1 MKFCGNVGYSLGT
14 VEETGDREGNWIEK
28 VEERR
33 YYGDVTRNTRRWS
46 DSNET
51 VNDDLLLNDS
61 FSIVAD
67 GYAYEH
73 CAQIKYVRWMGACW
87 KVTNV
92 EIQRPRLLL
101 TVGGVYN
108 GQTA

>member
-1 MKFCGNVGYSLGT
+1 MKFCGFVGYSLGT
-14 VEETGDREGNWIEK
+14 VEETGDREGNYVEQ
-28 VEERR
+28 VEERK

-46 DSNET
+46 DNSES

-67 GYAYEH
+67 GFAYEH
-73 CAQIKYVRWMGACW
+73 CAQMKYVRWMGACW
-87 KVTNV
+87 KITNV